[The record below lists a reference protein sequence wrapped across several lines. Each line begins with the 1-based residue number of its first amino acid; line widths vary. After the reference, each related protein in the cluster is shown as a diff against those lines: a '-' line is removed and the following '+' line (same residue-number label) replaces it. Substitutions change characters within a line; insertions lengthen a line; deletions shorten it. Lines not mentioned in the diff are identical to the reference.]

1 MSASC
6 AAGWGAYLYPFYS
19 QMAKVELEE
28 VFSEVPLAITESLVH
43 LQDRLC
49 GMSYGSRH
57 ETSNLR
63 TFVVGRGARGSDRRA
78 ALQRRLCSA
87 PKPDTSG
94 KFSWRVPAQ
103 DRCEFGMWLPDGAQ
117 RHPRFQQARPGCSG
131 AGLLAPEAHPRCLRR
146 GERRAVAGDAPPLSE
161 GVRQGDEPVDA

>member
-1 MSASC
+1 MTHVGAGKRIPTTPSPLLPLRSGDLST
-6 AAGWGAYLYPFYS
+6 AAGCTTGSPRL
-19 QMAKVELEE
+19 
-28 VFSEVPLAITESLVH
+28 LVH

-63 TFVVGRGARGSDRRA
+63 TFVVARGARGSHRRA
-78 ALQRRLCSA
+78 TLQRCFRPA

-103 DRCEFGMWLPDGAQ
+103 DRCEFGMRLPDGAQ
-117 RHPRFQQARPGCSG
+117 
-131 AGLLAPEAHPRCLRR
+131 
-146 GERRAVAGDAPPLSE
+146 
-161 GVRQGDEPVDA
+161 